1 MSGHGAHN
9 TKANRE
15 RRKRRKKVREKEQ
28 QRVQEHVR
36 QLNTLFNDC
45 DKDNTGMLTEQ
56 ELVIFLQ
63 GVMSIMG
70 EDDLKEHEITNA
82 LHFVLAAAD
91 KDNDGGL
98 S

>member
-1 MSGHGAHN
+1 
-9 TKANRE
+9 
-15 RRKRRKKVREKEQ
+15 
-28 QRVQEHVR
+28 
-36 QLNTLFNDC
+36 
-45 DKDNTGMLTEQ
+45 MLTEQ
-56 ELVIFLQ
+56 ELEIFLQ